1 MRRIFEFIC
10 TEDHKFE
17 ALVDDS
23 VRTNQCPHCG
33 SNAIRIVSA
42 PSMKL
47 DGCSGDFPTEYD
59 AWERKR
65 AEKLAIEKKLNAE

>member
-23 VRTNQCPHCG
+23 VRTTQCPHCS

-42 PSMKL
+42 PNMKL
-47 DGCSGDFPTEYD
+47 DGCSGAFPTAYD
-59 AWERKR
+59 AWDRKR
-65 AEKLAIEKKLNAE
+65 AEKLKQEQKANS

>member
-17 ALVDDS
+17 AFVDDS
-23 VRTNQCPHCG
+23 VRTTSCPHCG

-42 PSMKL
+42 PQMKL
-47 DGCSGDFPTEYD
+47 EGFTGAFPTAYD

-65 AEKLAIEKKLNAE
+65 AEKFKQEQKSNA